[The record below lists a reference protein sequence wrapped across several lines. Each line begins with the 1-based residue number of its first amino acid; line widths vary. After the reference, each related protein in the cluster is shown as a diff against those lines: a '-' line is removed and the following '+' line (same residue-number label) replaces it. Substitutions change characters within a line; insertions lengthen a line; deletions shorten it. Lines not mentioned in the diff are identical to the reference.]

1 MKGCEVTEPL
11 LNGESEPDSCWYS
24 CVKAGG
30 KAQHRVG
37 LRITALFVRI
47 AQTADAS
54 CAGEDF
60 CFSSFS
66 AISDNVISDL
76 L

>member
-1 MKGCEVTEPL
+1 MKGGEVTEPL
-11 LNGESEPDSCWYS
+11 LNGGNEPDNCWHA

-30 KAQHRVG
+30 KAQHRGG
-37 LRITALFVRI
+37 LRIQLVSSESLRP
-47 AQTADAS
+47 ADAR
-54 CAGEDF
+54 CA